1 MSKLLISCDIQP
13 QYLGGVN
20 FPLEKFVAY
29 MREFDKVLYF
39 FNNKYSPVNV
49 PDTENT
55 VKEMLRDAGAD
66 EALFKKIKFFEKQYW
81 YFRDL
86 IDSGLVSDE
95 ELVKLFKMMIVMNV
109 DNAKELT
116 IDQLKKC
123 ITNPRVCNKLS
134 SGLMKFYFD
143 PKLIYELLDW
153 NDATVVGGLRK
164 QCLSEIFLYLKGLDI
179 KYKENNQ
186 YIYG

>member
-20 FPLEKFVAY
+20 FPLEKFIAY

-49 PDTENT
+49 PDTEKD

-109 DNAKELT
+109 DSAKELT
-116 IDQLKKC
+116 IDQIQKC
-123 ITNPRVCNKLS
+123 IANPIVCNKLS

-143 PKLIYELLDW
+143 PKLIYELIDW

-164 QCLSEIFLYLKGLDI
+164 QCLSEIFLYLKRLDI